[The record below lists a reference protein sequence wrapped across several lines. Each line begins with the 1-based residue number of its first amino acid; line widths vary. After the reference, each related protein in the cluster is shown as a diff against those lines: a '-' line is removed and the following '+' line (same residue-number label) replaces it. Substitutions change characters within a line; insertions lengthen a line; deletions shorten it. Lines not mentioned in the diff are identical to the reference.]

1 MAHMN
6 KNYIPNTLSKSIDL
20 FWNSCESLSSS
31 EYMKLYSEIFTYLTT
46 GWVALNRSPGRRAN
60 QPNDT
65 SGILVERLYVFTKN
79 YIRNKLD
86 EVSKDIN
93 SQPAES
99 ILQYYK
105 RSRDEHRMLFRTL
118 NGAYNY
124 FNRYCDRGKY
134 RIGTDV
140 CEIHVLCTK
149 IWSEVVLKPFF
160 PRIIEHLTTFMSSY
174 HENRTFTDTNLIQH
188 RQKLSFSGI
197 EWSQYPSIG
206 FDFLSTNI
214 NSTDI
219 SDIHY
224 LMVMVEEEL
233 LRTTKDFYQ
242 EKPIPPSFE
251 SNGQLFNYIK
261 SIVEYVDYEIQQA
274 NVCLLIEISSLKKL
288 QNLLEEIFFP
298 PNIVN
303 IIVDKLRI
311 LLLDDNNY
319 NELSI
324 QFESICRLKI
334 MKNEL
339 LKLIEEH
346 VYERGIHEIKAAF
359 TNKAMNETIDP
370 SSYIETLV
378 NLQTKY
384 QTLIQDIFANDAA
397 CIAARNKGY
406 AKFVN
411 ENIIIEDS
419 GMMAKSEVLLC
430 QYCDLLL
437 KKGKAAI
444 IDDDWDHKQK
454 NILIVFDFIES
465 KDLFM
470 RIYQKKLCKRL
481 LNESSVSHE
490 YETSL
495 ISAFKDK
502 CGHEYTSK
510 FEQMMKDIRISED
523 LTKEYKENVEKN
535 SIYDSE
541 KFSVMVFMTNYWPLS
556 SSPDVILPIELKS
569 MFDDFTKFYLGKYN
583 GRKLMLLHQHSYGE
597 LRMKISGKDYQLLVS
612 TYQIMILLLFNEKPN
627 WTVKQIQDQ
636 TKIES
641 ELLTGILSIL
651 SNKNILISENGFDST
666 SVIRLTDNFT
676 SDKFRVNLN
685 IPLKLNKEKKC
696 NDLSRT
702 IDEERPMKIQAAL
715 VRIMKKEKILKY
727 SLLIEQIR
735 TQFQPEV
742 LSIKKCIEILI
753 EKEYFQRDPNDKNTL
768 VYLP

>member
-140 CEIHVLCTK
+140 CEIHV
-149 IWSEVVLKPFF
+149 
-160 PRIIEHLTTFMSSY
+160 
-174 HENRTFTDTNLIQH
+174 
-188 RQKLSFSGI
+188 
-197 EWSQYPSIG
+197 
-206 FDFLSTNI
+206 
-214 NSTDI
+214 
-219 SDIHY
+219 
-224 LMVMVEEEL
+224 
-233 LRTTKDFYQ
+233 
-242 EKPIPPSFE
+242 
-251 SNGQLFNYIK
+251 
-261 SIVEYVDYEIQQA
+261 IVEYVDYEIQQA